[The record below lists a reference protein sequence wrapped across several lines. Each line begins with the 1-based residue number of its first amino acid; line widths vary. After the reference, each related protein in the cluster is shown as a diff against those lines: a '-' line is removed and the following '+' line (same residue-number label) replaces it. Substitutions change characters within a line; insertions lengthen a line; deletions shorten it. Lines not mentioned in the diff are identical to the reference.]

1 MEQIIKPSGQT
12 TRSSNQVMSNLNT
25 RNDPD
30 GEDHNSNNNGNNNY
44 DNNGNNNDDNHGNN
58 NGAAINGVK

>member
-30 GEDHNSNNNGNNNY
+30 GEDHNSNNNGNNND
-44 DNNGNNNDDNHGNN
+44 DNNGNN